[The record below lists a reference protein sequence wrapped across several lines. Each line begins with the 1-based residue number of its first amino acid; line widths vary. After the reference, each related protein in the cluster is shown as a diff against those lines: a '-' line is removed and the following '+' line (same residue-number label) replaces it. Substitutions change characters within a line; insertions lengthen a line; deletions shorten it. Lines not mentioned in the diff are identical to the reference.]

1 MKNFSVT
8 AFFGLAIFLISC
20 GAWLTHV
27 ITTILR
33 EEWLLLIAGAVLAP
47 VGVVH
52 GVGIW
57 LGVW

>member
-1 MKNFSVT
+1 MKNFNAT
-8 AFFGLAIFLISC
+8 AFIGLTIFLISC

-27 ITTILR
+27 ITTIIR

-47 VGVVH
+47 IGVVH